1 LAQASS
7 IWRLQKGARRQTLQF
22 SIGQR
27 AQHAAQAAMA
37 HRPAKGSEHL
47 AVHFEIAEPEPA
59 RIIALEQPEFAI
71 EGAGVR
77 VEDIGN
83 THCGN

>member
-1 LAQASS
+1 
-7 IWRLQKGARRQTLQF
+7 
-22 SIGQR
+22 
-27 AQHAAQAAMA
+27 MA

-47 AVHFEIAEPEPA
+47 AIHFEIAEPEPA

-83 THCGN
+83 THGGN